1 MPESNVGAGGVYVV
15 PGSTQTEYSQ
25 WLGWYYAT
33 VSNNA
38 DPLAIGRCQLRIP
51 QVLGTEVSTWA
62 WALTTNASTAA
73 TAAASTTPP
82 PVGTVVAVTFLGG
95 DLSNPAY
102 LLVTTSAT
110 TVTTPVTTGG
120 TSTTGGGPGTTPSIS
135 TTSLPNGS
143 ASTAYNQTVA
153 VSGGTSPYTYTVTSG
168 ALPSWA
174 TLNAS
179 TGVISGTPTANGTA
193 TFTIT
198 VTDASGGTST
208 QVLTLTVGSYV
219 IDVLTRVLPT
229 AQTGQA
235 FSVTL
240 ASLGGVAPYTW
251 SVTAGSLPAG
261 LTLTAST
268 GVIAGTA
275 TTAGTGSATVQVTD
289 SGGNTATQALA
300 TTVITG
306 PDGGPAGSW
315 TLGFADEFNVAF
327 PTPYGTGPDPNTWAD
342 HYISGDLGRNNG
354 TPEQEWFPHGY
365 YGHSVA
371 NSIWTSTEKYQNPST
386 IDATCTSS
394 LAVTAGAATGLSF
407 TSAMISGHLS
417 QSAFTYGYIE
427 ARVQQPTPS
436 SAWSAFWMLTRGY
449 LWPPEIDIAEW
460 QPPGYSGQNQLG
472 YYNDAGTW
480 QSYYQGG
487 DSGST
492 WDVWGCEIS
501 SGSVTYYKNGS
512 EVTSHTY
519 DGHAFPW
526 YPIINMGVQGSTGSG
541 YPATYNVDYVRVWVP
556 AGVPA
561 SPVITGISPS
571 NGVPSGGSVIVTF
584 DTVSGAT
591 SYRVTA
597 SPTDAIQDD
606 IDNYGNDGNGLSSYT
621 ATGSTSPL
629 TVSGLPAG
637 GRWNFTVAAIN
648 ATGYSMESAP
658 VGPQI
663 ISIQMV
669 TTVLP
674 AATAG
679 TPYTAT
685 LAAQAGN
692 PPYTW
697 AITSGSLPAGL
708 TLAPTTGVI
717 SGTPT
722 GSGTSAFT
730 VTVSG
735 ATNWTGGTTVAN
747 SASASLSI
755 SLAGAASGSSS
766 GSSGSTTTG
775 GSTGTAMPIGP
786 TGTWTLAFED
796 MFPGTSLNTANWA
809 ANVDGSTNS
818 ATNTTLVAGNVS
830 VSGGNLILQ
839 LSSPTAGA
847 LVASSSVGGY
857 AGGSSGPILAVGD
870 CCECSMMVPG
880 SSGASNYNWPAWW
893 AAGAS
898 WPSNGEED
906 IMEGN
911 GSAMHALNYHAPS
924 GSFNGPVPSGSWVN
938 AFHSYTLVRGETTLD
953 VYWDGKLV
961 NSGTRTDAGG
971 GQALIF
977 AMGNSGNIVTGAAGA
992 IHVAYVRMWTPG

>member
-1 MPESNVGAGGVYVV
+1 M
-15 PGSTQTEYSQ
+15 
-25 WLGWYYAT
+25 
-33 VSNNA
+33 
-38 DPLAIGRCQLRIP
+38 
-51 QVLGTEVSTWA
+51 
-62 WALTTNASTAA
+62 
-73 TAAASTTPP
+73 
-82 PVGTVVAVTFLGG
+82 
-95 DLSNPAY
+95 
-102 LLVTTSAT
+102 
-110 TVTTPVTTGG
+110 
-120 TSTTGGGPGTTPSIS
+120 
-135 TTSLPNGS
+135 
-143 ASTAYNQTVA
+143 
-153 VSGGTSPYTYTVTSG
+153 
-168 ALPSWA
+168 
-174 TLNAS
+174 
-179 TGVISGTPTANGTA
+179 
-193 TFTIT
+193 
-198 VTDASGGTST
+198 
-208 QVLTLTVGSYV
+208 
-219 IDVLTRVLPT
+219 
-229 AQTGQA
+229 
-235 FSVTL
+235 
-240 ASLGGVAPYTW
+240 
-251 SVTAGSLPAG
+251 
-261 LTLTAST
+261 
-268 GVIAGTA
+268 
-275 TTAGTGSATVQVTD
+275 TD

-541 YPATYNVDYVRVWVP
+541 FPATYNVDYVRVWVP
-556 AGVPA
+556 SGVPA

-658 VGPQI
+658 AGPQI

-708 TLAPTTGVI
+708 TLDPTTGVI

-730 VTVSG
+730 ATVSG

-796 MFPGTSLNTANWA
+796 MFPGTSLNTANWTA
-809 ANVDGSTNS
+809 LQGASINSVSTS
-818 ATNTTLVAGNVS
+818 ASAVS
-830 VSGGNLILQ
+830 VSGGNLRIGY
-839 LSSPTAGA
+839 TGA
-847 LVASSSVGGY
+847 VNSNPASGY
-857 AGGSSGPILAVGD
+857 AGPSTGPAVVLGN
-870 CCECSMMVPG
+870 CIE
-880 SSGASNYNWPAWW
+880 ASINFPNGNSWSAWW
-893 AAGAS
+893 ADGDD

-906 IMEGN
+906 IAEILSGN
-911 GSAMHALNYHAPS
+911 LTALNYHNSS
-924 GSFNGPVPSGSWVN
+924 GASNGPTPSGSWFG
-938 AFHSYTLVRGETTLD
+938 AFHTYTLVRGETTLS
-953 VYWDGKLV
+953 VYWDGVLQRSISR
-961 NSGTRTDAGG
+961 NDSGGAQAMIINMGGAGG
-971 GQALIF
+971 G
-977 AMGNSGNIVTGAAGA
+977 SGDGTILVE
-992 IHVAYVRMWTPG
+992 YVRMWTPG